1 MEGTTEEAM
10 AGENSTEQTTT
21 KEVMAV
27 QISTE
32 KTMSGQNQTAKAVQ
46 NTTEGSL
53 KNVTASTNV
62 TNTTQAVEDVGP
74 SSILYPGKCIQ
85 SFPGNALSASTL
97 PLTSKV
103 LWRSTE

>member
-10 AGENSTEQTTT
+10 AGENSTEQT
-21 KEVMAV
+21 
-27 QISTE
+27 STE

-74 SSILYPGKCIQ
+74 SSILYPGKCITVD
-85 SFPGNALSASTL
+85 FT
-97 PLTSKV
+97 
-103 LWRSTE
+103 